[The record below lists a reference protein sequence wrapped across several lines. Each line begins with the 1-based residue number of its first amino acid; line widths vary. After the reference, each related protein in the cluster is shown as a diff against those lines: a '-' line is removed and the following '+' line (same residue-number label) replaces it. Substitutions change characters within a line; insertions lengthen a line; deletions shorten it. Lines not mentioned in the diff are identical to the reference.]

1 MDLKIRIFALAKEL
15 GIDSKDLIEHC
26 NAAGIKLK
34 NSPLASISPEERD
47 RVLQQMKK
55 GSPSAVAAPA
65 TEDVQMT
72 PFARDP
78 MRDAGKIRS
87 IKPVVSRPPLARDRG
102 TVAVEVAPEAP
113 APEARPAVDTEI
125 SPPVE
130 MPPPTVAASSAL
142 VEEPPASPPNAG
154 GPLRRTAP
162 GAAPEEASPA
172 LAPESAPRTATP
184 MRPDDYIAPGG
195 GARAGSSIR
204 EMKPRGSIV
213 DEQGQQRRPKAKPKP
228 ALPSIAAP
236 PNYRAPVNRTNKKEE
251 APAQKPDIPLSPD
264 IFGENSPLRDHLNKN
279 AEQKKRRKK
288 GDEPGPPGAVSSTSF
303 IGEEEDKDKR
313 AAVVGPRDRRENWK
327 RSQDRG
333 EPERKKRPIRFR
345 QRGRTEPV
353 SLKTAA
359 ELVPPIT
366 MRSLSEALGRPAK
379 DLMRILFERGEMTT
393 INQTLSE
400 ETALELAMEIGV
412 DLTIRKAKD
421 LEQELVEETEAPEAP
436 ENLVDRPPIVTILGH
451 VDHGKT
457 TLLDKIRSANVAA
470 GEAGGITQHIA
481 AYQVEHGGKKITF
494 VDTPGHAAFSEMR
507 ARGANLT
514 DIVVLVVAAD
524 DGVMPQTV
532 ECISHARAANV
543 PMIVALN
550 KSDLPQATEQKVQR
564 ILQDLAT
571 NHVQPTEWGGETDV
585 IRTSGVTGRGIDD
598 LLETILLS
606 TEMRGLKVNPDRP
619 AVGVCLEA
627 FRDEGRGVLAWFVVQ
642 KGTLRVGDIVL
653 CGEAEGRIRAIY
665 DDHDRPIESAGPS
678 APVKVAGLDS
688 MPGAGDRF
696 SVMHDIEQARAMV
709 QERRQ
714 RGRAAT
720 LSGRDRPRSMEDILS
735 AARDGSVQDLPLI
748 IKADSQGSI
757 EALRSEIGKFT
768 HPEVRVQIVHE
779 GVGGVNES
787 DVSLAEASHAIIIA
801 FHVVPEERARALAER
816 VGVDIKRYDII
827 YEVTE
832 TIRLSLEGLL
842 LPERKQVMTG
852 RALVLKTFQIS
863 RLGTIAGC
871 RVLSGTIERSNRISV
886 SRDQTVLNTYEI
898 ASLKRGK
905 DDAREVR
912 EGMECGIRLEGFND
926 IKEGDLLEGYR
937 VDEIKRKLE

>member
-1 MDLKIRIFALAKEL
+1 
-15 GIDSKDLIEHC
+15 
-26 NAAGIKLK
+26 
-34 NSPLASISPEERD
+34 
-47 RVLQQMKK
+47 
-55 GSPSAVAAPA
+55 VAAPA

-113 APEARPAVDTEI
+113 ASEARPAVDTEI

-130 MPPPTVAASSAL
+130 MPPPTVAASSAA
-142 VEEPPASPPNAG
+142 VEEPPASPPSAG